1 MTDTGNTVIMRLET
15 ETDAVSKFKDFV
27 FGCDWKKAEIDV
39 YVKGESGVYVH
50 LAHLY
55 FEVCSRCSEDR
66 WGHRAELED
75 DLRVAVENAPVEPV
89 DWFVEEYD
97 VER

>member
-1 MTDTGNTVIMRLET
+1 MNSET
-15 ETDAVSKFKDFV
+15 EAGAVSKVKCYI
-27 FGCDWKKAEIDV
+27 FGHDWKKAEVDI

-55 FEVCSRCSEDR
+55 FEVCSRCGEDI
-66 WGHRAELED
+66 WGHRAELRE
-75 DLRVAVENAPVEPV
+75 DLRVALEHVPVEPV
-89 DWFVEEYD
+89 DWFIEEYD